1 MISFKKKI
9 FDVSSI
15 VSQLRS
21 ETRNVQLTQHVAAI
35 LIIRGRKVKHWGV
48 AFDHKG
54 YISALLDRHFQRVS
68 SYTIGILKVTRRRK
82 GLPETTGPRYSA
94 QIPSSPPRCF
104 RFSICFALDLSI
116 VWPVQWASVMNF
128 FTLSVPLSWWPLN
141 PLQWQS

>member
-54 YISALLDRHFQRVS
+54 YISALLDRRRIHTFSACFLIHNGYLKGNSEKERTSRNNGPTIQRAD
-68 SYTIGILKVTRRRK
+68 TFLA
-82 GLPETTGPRYSA
+82 PEV
-94 QIPSSPPRCF
+94 
-104 RFSICFALDLSI
+104 LSFLYLFCI
-116 VWPVQWASVMNF
+116 RSEHCVARTMSVFNELF
-128 FTLSVPLSWWPLN
+128 HTVRATLVVAA
-141 PLQWQS
+141 